1 MQQEELYKSLYAKYA
16 PDLSQEE
23 LDKKL
28 EYASTLDTN
37 DFVNS
42 FYQKYTGQG
51 PNQEQVDYMNSIL
64 EQVEPEKEKEEK
76 TLKQI
81 ARSASMEAFY
91 ESELPSSVKKV

>member
-51 PNQEQVDYMNSIL
+51 PNQEQIDYMNSIL
-64 EQVEPEKEKEEK
+64 EQVEPEKE
-76 TLKQI
+76 
-81 ARSASMEAFY
+81 
-91 ESELPSSVKKV
+91 